1 VFLGSLTRDIR
12 LLLDTLSTAGQA
24 ETMPRTRTDTN
35 RDAKVGEIL
44 EATETSLREGGYS
57 AVSVA
62 AIARELGIAH
72 NAIYWYF
79 PSKDHLLVATLK
91 HMIQKM
97 IHKKPKG
104 RQTLVDRIM
113 WFVDQLA
120 DLYPIRASMQEH
132 RDRSVVIREFLDDF
146 EALLQSM
153 LRNVLR
159 KYIDESD
166 LDVATA
172 AFIATVQGSFLQGVP
187 RPERRRIL
195 SFSLER
201 LIGRERLTQ
210 AH

>member
-1 VFLGSLTRDIR
+1 VPTTRR
-12 LLLDTLSTAGQA
+12 DT
-24 ETMPRTRTDTN
+24 D
-35 RDAKVGEIL
+35 RDAKVSEIL

-91 HMIQKM
+91 HMIEKM
-97 IHKKPKG
+97 LRKKPKR
-104 RQTLVDRIM
+104 RQTPVDRIM

-120 DLYPIRASMQEH
+120 DLYPIRASIHEH
-132 RDRSVVIREFLDDF
+132 RERSVVIREFLDDF
-146 EALLQSM
+146 EALLQRM
-153 LRNVLR
+153 LRNVLS
-159 KYIDESD
+159 KYIDESEV
-166 LDVATA
+166 DVATS

-195 SFSLER
+195 TFSLER

-210 AH
+210 ARS